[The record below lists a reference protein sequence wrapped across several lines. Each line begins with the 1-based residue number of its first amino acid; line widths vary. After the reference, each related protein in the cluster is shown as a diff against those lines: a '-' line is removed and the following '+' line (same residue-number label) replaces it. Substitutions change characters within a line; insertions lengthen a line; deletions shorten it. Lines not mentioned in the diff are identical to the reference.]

1 MANKEGSAAI
11 LSAGRHW
18 GSTPSSAN
26 SHVTGRVLYTLLTDD
41 PAQLKEMNVP
51 PGSVGAIKFRV
62 VSNSK
67 EDSGFGVAYP
77 LNSIAKYPVPNE
89 LVNIVAGPSKY
100 NSNAQGANIFSWY
113 YDNIHPIFDS
123 PEHNALPNDADYKN
137 SGTHPVTGPTFSER
151 GDIYKLQHL
160 PGDTIIE
167 GRFGNA
173 IRIGSSNDLIPESPW
188 QGKQGN
194 PVVVITNGQK
204 VQTAKNISA
213 VFEDINGDGSSIWM
227 LSGHNITFVPASLN
241 FDSYGTGNPST
252 EQKNN
257 IITSTT
263 QIQPTTGSLQQV
275 DTPST
280 PVVDTPPPA
289 PIPVVTETP
298 PNPPASNELEFLPDT
313 ETGEEFQI
321 GEDIDIP
328 HSGEGN
334 EQWISLLS
342 SVNISS
348 QPVPKLDLSGNFNQL
363 FMVYMYLNQG
373 PGGLKS
379 ILYYAK
385 QGVSKIPIPSK
396 FVTGKD
402 KSGNYININDY
413 MYGKKLYPNSPNSG
427 NIGSDFHKMFGNDYT
442 PANFLKYWQAKFNAS
457 YSIAVKNTVL
467 DTFFQKAIVRFPV
480 PIEYMRF
487 VCYTESRFNNKAGN
501 KLYKGLFS
509 ASQAQFNEV
518 FPGDRDI
525 YDTLKNSVVGAKM
538 IKGAIASVG
547 NIVSVLK

>member
-41 PAQLKEMNVP
+41 PTQLKEMNVP

-123 PEHNALPNDADYKN
+123 PEHNALPNDTDYKN

-167 GRFGNA
+167 GRFGNS

-263 QIQPTTGSLQQV
+263 QITPTTGSLQQV
-275 DTPST
+275 DTYPT
-280 PVVDTPPPA
+280 PVVDTPPPVS
-289 PIPVVTETP
+289 IPVVTETP
-298 PNPPASNELEFLPDT
+298 PNPPTSNEIEFLPDT

-321 GEDIDIP
+321 GENIEVGENDYVNVSQYRP
-328 HSGEGN
+328 PLYVLSGGSNVKTVGNKQVYDKASAIAAISKGLYPSLPLLPFKSTVFTIKQVADELNSIRRANPTKVNLQLLRSVLATAIN
-334 EQWISLLS
+334 EQGGSSLHGF
-342 SVNISS
+342 NYDFFGI
-348 QPVPKLDLSGNFNQL
+348 QADIGHPKWAFGPIFTGLNFSGQVIAL
-363 FMVYMYLNQG
+363 EGSTKKYRAYLAFASLTDS
-373 PGGLKS
+373 LKYTIDAHQRKGFS
-379 ILYYAK
+379 TAVSLTANDAMEYANTYVEYWNSPDKKDRTPAYIASKSKAYNTAK
-385 QGVSKIPIPSK
+385 Q
-396 FVTGKD
+396 
-402 KSGNYININDY
+402 YI
-413 MYGKKLYPNSPNSG
+413 
-427 NIGSDFHKMFGNDYT
+427 
-442 PANFLKYWQAKFNAS
+442 
-457 YSIAVKNTVL
+457 
-467 DTFFQKAIVRFPV
+467 R
-480 PIEYMRF
+480 
-487 VCYTESRFNNKAGN
+487 
-501 KLYKGLFS
+501 
-509 ASQAQFNEV
+509 
-518 FPGDRDI
+518 
-525 YDTLKNSVVGAKM
+525 
-538 IKGAIASVG
+538 
-547 NIVSVLK
+547 